1 MEKVEREKKK
11 KDEGGET
18 EMSLIFHQSI
28 SFKFEIDYARVEQ
41 NSSKKSMVQDWEKT
55 KRTTCLSG

>member
-1 MEKVEREKKK
+1 MEKVGREKKS
-11 KDEGGET
+11 GGEET

-41 NSSKKSMVQDWEKT
+41 NSRKKSMVQGW
-55 KRTTCLSG
+55 